1 MCKIN
6 GKSLFYWTFGG
17 NLGGKMLRQHNKKKL
32 QQELAQA
39 NAQKKTAEEQI
50 EELNKPE
57 QAEVEGEMP
66 TPVAPINTKGTGI
79 NNTTPRIGLNL

>member
-17 NLGGKMLRQHNKKKL
+17 GLGEKMLRQHNKKKL

-39 NAQKKTAEEQI
+39 NAQKKAAEERA
-50 EELNKPE
+50 EELRKPISE
-57 QAEVEGEMP
+57 EVQGEMP
-66 TPVAPINTKGTGI
+66 APVAPVKTTGTGI
-79 NNTTPRIGLNL
+79 NNTTPKIGLNL